1 MLKKNIYRLASLI
14 ILISLLVGT
23 NVLVSASNLFT
34 PLRGVANTFNPVAD
48 AYVVQSSA
56 SSNYGSSTSLKV
68 DASPVTRSYLRFDV
82 SGLGGAP
89 VQSAL
94 LYIYANSANASGFS
108 VQAEASNS
116 WAENQITSA
125 NAPAVGNTINSSN
138 AFGAGTWV
146 EVDISSYIKAA
157 GTYSLVLSSSSSTS
171 TNLAA
176 REDATHAPELAIST
190 GMGQVTSTPIK
201 TAVPTRTSIANPTKS
216 QTPSKTPTPL
226 PPSGGVGNVL
236 LIAGDICKHNFGL
249 IDYTANCKKTG
260 DLVRSLLAANSGA
273 QVQTLGDNVNN
284 DGGTYSYTAE
294 YADLYGPNW
303 GSFLNVT
310 HALMGNHDT
319 YPPGGDAAYFSYFG
333 ATAGPQP
340 DGYYSYNI
348 GSSWHVI
355 VLNAQCSKAGGCGAA
370 SVQTTWLKSDLAA
383 NSKPCVMA
391 VWHQPRW
398 TSGRHPDD
406 ATYAPWWNLLYQY
419 KVDIV
424 ANGHNHN
431 YERFDQINPSE
442 QAASDGIR
450 EFIVGTGGAPGDAYT
465 YASHPLDPNEVI
477 RNQTIQYGVLKLT
490 LSTNSYTWNFL
501 PAAGSTLTDSGT
513 SVCH

>member
-1 MLKKNIYRLASLI
+1 MLKKNIYRLASLF

-23 NVLVSASNLFT
+23 NMLVSASSQFA
-34 PLRGVANTFNPVAD
+34 PLRGTAITFNPVAD
-48 AYVVQSSA
+48 AYVVQTSA
-56 SSNYGSSTSLKV
+56 STNYGSSTSLKV

-94 LYIYANSANASGFS
+94 LYIYANSANATGFS

-116 WAENQITSA
+116 WTENQITFA
-125 NAPAVGNTINSSN
+125 NAPAIGNTINGSK
-138 AFGAGTWV
+138 AFSAGTWV
-146 EVDISSYIKAA
+146 EVDISSYIKAE
-157 GTYSLVLSSSSSTS
+157 GTYSLVLSSTSSTS
-171 TNLAA
+171 TNLAS
-176 REDATHAPELAIST
+176 RQDATHAPELALSTST
-190 GMGQVTSTPIK
+190 GQAPSTPVK
-201 TAVPTRTSIANPTKS
+201 TTAPTKTPTANPT
-216 QTPSKTPTPL
+216 QSKTPTPL
-226 PPSGGVGNVL
+226 PTSNGSGNIL

-260 DLVRSLLAANSGA
+260 DLVRSLLAANPGA

-333 ATAGPQP
+333 TAAGPKP
-340 DGYYSYNI
+340 GGYYSYNI
-348 GSSWHVI
+348 GSSWHII
-355 VLNAQCSKAGGCGAA
+355 VLNAECSEAGGCGVG
-370 SVQTTWLKSDLAA
+370 SVQTNWLQSDLAA
-383 NSKPCVMA
+383 NTRQCVMA

-398 TSGRHPDD
+398 TSGRHSDD

-419 KVDIV
+419 KADIV

-431 YERFDQINPSE
+431 YERFNQINPSE

-450 EFIVGTGGAPGDAYT
+450 EFIVGTGGAPGDSYT

-490 LSTNSYTWNFL
+490 LSVNSYTWNFM
-501 PAAGSTLTDSGT
+501 PAAGYTLSDSGT
-513 SVCH
+513 SMCH